1 VNTGNSQI
9 KRFLKRR
16 DRLLTVVGAIIV
28 FVTFIIREG
37 AREHLKEV
45 ADLLGAAQTTYTLLD
60 NIAFAT
66 TNDMSAEAFGF
77 MTTLNGMLPTLQ
89 HANWD
94 EIEIAI
100 RQLLFKSQSIF
111 PRFLSISDFRLQQ
124 LSSVTE
130 VLKNGDA
137 MKLRISMQWKRVE
150 ELQTDFAKM
159 PHLTSSDIADPKN
172 KKVTAALEQ
181 FIAAMPTCE
190 EFLRELL
197 PLQNDVV
204 SEARKEK
211 EGAER
216 WYTRCTWASY
226 FLYTLGWGLGLIGKV
241 YGVGVTSGDNDR

>member
-1 VNTGNSQI
+1 VSKGNSQI

-45 ADLLGAAQTTYTLLD
+45 ADLLGGAQSTYTLLD
-60 NIAFAT
+60 NIAYAT
-66 TNDMSAEAFGF
+66 TNDMSSESFGF
-77 MTTLNGMLPTLQ
+77 ITTLNDMLPTLQ

-94 EIEIAI
+94 EIEIAM

-124 LSSVTE
+124 LSSLTE
-130 VLKNGDA
+130 VLKNGQTLE
-137 MKLRISMQWKRVE
+137 LRVSKQLKRVE

-159 PHLTSSDIADPKN
+159 PRLTPTDIADQKN
-172 KKVTAALEQ
+172 KKAAATMEQ
-181 FIAAMPTCE
+181 FIAAMPTLE
-190 EFLRELL
+190 EFLNELV

-241 YGVGVTSGDNDR
+241 YGVGGTGGE